1 MMLTTL
7 VACAGEQ
14 GPKGEQGVQ
23 GEQGLPGK
31 DGTDG
36 KDGVTPTIEISE
48 DGYWIINGVKTE
60 YRVCNC
66 GEIHTHIAAEAVIEN
81 NIAPTCAMEGSYDSV
96 VYCAICGVV
105 LSRNIVSVNSLG
117 HVVVIDKAVDP
128 TCTEAGLTEGK
139 HCSKCSEILVS
150 QQEIS
155 IIDCIETDWII
166 DKEATQ
172 SESGSKHT
180 ECTMCGQ
187 RMSEEIIPA
196 TGSVGLSYAVNS
208 DDISC
213 TITGIGDCT
222 DLHVVIPSSIDGY
235 TVTGIGEKAFAENPT
250 ITSIEIPNTVTTIGT
265 RAFYKCTEFTEF
277 TVPESV
283 TNIGTQIF
291 YGCDKLTTVY
301 YNGQYG
307 NMNNPFLNVK
317 SIETIIFGGTSI
329 PSYVAYNTTHLKNI
343 DISNNV
349 TSIGDYAFYG
359 CSNLTSINIPDSVTS
374 IGSSAFYGCENINTA
389 IIPACAISY
398 ISMSNLK
405 TVVITSGTYIYS
417 SGFARCSSLT
427 SITIPYSVTE
437 IGSNAFYGCSNLTS
451 INIPDSVTN
460 IGSNAFEKCS
470 CLTSI
475 IIPDSVTTIGDSVF
489 KGCTSL
495 IICCEATSKPSKWDF
510 DWNYSNC
517 HVEWEYS
524 GEKYTYNFI
533 TNGGDDIESIT
544 TDGFFVLPTPTRA
557 GWGFVGWY
565 DNAECI
571 GNPVNSPYYS
581 KTMHTLYAKWM
592 TYEEYCDG
600 SSYERAIPIE
610 LNNIY
615 TIIITE
621 AEEIV
626 WYKFVPT
633 ETDFYAINGTP
644 SLFCRTFIHDGT
656 SIEFVYDWSD
666 SGKVIVQYV
675 EGEVYY
681 FAFYNTRNRN
691 FWVEEWE

>member
-1 MMLTTL
+1 MRVNYRWAYTESVFNMKKQEIIRLIAKFIVVVMMLTTL

-349 TSIGDYAFYG
+349 TS
-359 CSNLTSINIPDSVTS
+359 
-374 IGSSAFYGCENINTA
+374 TA
-389 IIPACAISY
+389 IMR
-398 ISMSNLK
+398 SM
-405 TVVITSGTYIYS
+405 VV
-417 SGFARCSSLT
+417 
-427 SITIPYSVTE
+427 
-437 IGSNAFYGCSNLTS
+437 
-451 INIPDSVTN
+451 
-460 IGSNAFEKCS
+460 
-470 CLTSI
+470 
-475 IIPDSVTTIGDSVF
+475 
-489 KGCTSL
+489 
-495 IICCEATSKPSKWDF
+495 AT
-510 DWNYSNC
+510 
-517 HVEWEYS
+517 
-524 GEKYTYNFI
+524 
-533 TNGGDDIESIT
+533 
-544 TDGFFVLPTPTRA
+544 
-557 GWGFVGWY
+557 
-565 DNAECI
+565 
-571 GNPVNSPYYS
+571 
-581 KTMHTLYAKWM
+581 
-592 TYEEYCDG
+592 
-600 SSYERAIPIE
+600 
-610 LNNIY
+610 
-615 TIIITE
+615 
-621 AEEIV
+621 
-626 WYKFVPT
+626 
-633 ETDFYAINGTP
+633 
-644 SLFCRTFIHDGT
+644 
-656 SIEFVYDWSD
+656 
-666 SGKVIVQYV
+666 
-675 EGEVYY
+675 
-681 FAFYNTRNRN
+681 
-691 FWVEEWE
+691 